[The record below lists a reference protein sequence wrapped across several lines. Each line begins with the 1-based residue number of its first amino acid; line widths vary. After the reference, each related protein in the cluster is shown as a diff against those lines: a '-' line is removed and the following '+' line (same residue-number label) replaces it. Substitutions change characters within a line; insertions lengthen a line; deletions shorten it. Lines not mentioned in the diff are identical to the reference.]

1 MRGCGGRK
9 KVDGFQA
16 KEQRRVLPFVEEEVK
31 LFVAIRGVC
40 AWERRLLFAAGQVVY
55 TLI

>member
-1 MRGCGGRK
+1 M
-9 KVDGFQA
+9 
-16 KEQRRVLPFVEEEVK
+16 LPFVEEEVK